1 MAGKTSDAKRGV
13 QGLFTLGAMG
23 PMSDGQLLE
32 RFLAR
37 RDEGER
43 LRSRELV
50 NRHGPMVLRVCRG
63 VLQDSHDAEDAF
75 QAAFLVLA
83 HHAGSVRR
91 RNSVASWLFGVS
103 HRVAA
108 YAKRRAARLRAG
120 EQEAA
125 SRRMELYE
133 SPEDPEQFEVLLDEL
148 TRLPDHLRTA
158 IALCYLEGMSCRD
171 AAVRLGVSEGVLRGR
186 LARVRERLRQQLVRR
201 GIAIPARSW
210 SSLAKRV
217 RFLSLWSPHR

>member
-1 MAGKTSDAKRGV
+1 MRGRGCV
-13 QGLFTLGAMG
+13 
-23 PMSDGQLLE
+23 E
-32 RFLAR
+32 
-37 RDEGER
+37 
-43 LRSRELV
+43 ELV

-125 SRRMELYE
+125 SRRMEHYE

-186 LARVRERLRQQLVRR
+186 LARARERLRQQLVRR
-201 GIAIPARSW
+201 GAQFPPALVFAGEAGQVPITSVPTSLIRSTLGIASGIVTGNTAAMLARGVIRSIF
-210 SSLAKRV
+210 SSG
-217 RFLSLWSPHR
+217 